1 MRRGVPPSCP
11 AGTEDLPS
19 PPSEEL
25 RLKCEEAER
34 LRGLLSGGH
43 QGATWGRVGHQ
54 GEQQTHLEPGLDL
67 APPLRSTCL
76 SLREPVGCNTPV
88 TLL

>member
-43 QGATWGRVGHQ
+43 QGATWAPRRA
-54 GEQQTHLEPGLDL
+54 TDAPGARAGFGP
-67 APPLRSTCL
+67 APPFHMS
-76 SLREPVGCNTPV
+76 EPQGACGV
-88 TLL
+88 